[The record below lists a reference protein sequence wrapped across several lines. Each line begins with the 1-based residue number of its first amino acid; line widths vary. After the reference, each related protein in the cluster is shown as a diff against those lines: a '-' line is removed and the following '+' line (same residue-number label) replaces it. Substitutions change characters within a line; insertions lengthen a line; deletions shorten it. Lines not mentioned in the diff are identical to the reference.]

1 MPLVEL
7 YPFLLRMAISIKTAH
22 IYVNALSRALSIS
35 TIMALIQKIL
45 SRKCV
50 NALSRALSIS
60 TNELFNRMLGRYYVS
75 MPLVE
80 LYPFLQ
86 CYAETIIDYL
96 YCVNALSRALSIST
110 DYGRFLQDSQYVSMP
125 LVELYPFLRYPFKNP
140 VKSRV
145 SSPVFAGN

>member
-1 MPLVEL
+1 MPLVGL
-7 YPFLLRMAISIKTAH
+7 YPFLHYEQQRFISE
-22 IYVNALSRALSIS
+22 
-35 TIMALIQKIL
+35 
-45 SRKCV
+45 
-50 NALSRALSIS
+50 
-60 TNELFNRMLGRYYVS
+60 TNVS

-80 LYPFLQ
+80 LYPFLL
-86 CYAETIIDYL
+86 IKKGKDKGL
-96 YCVNALSRALSIST
+96 SKGVNALSRALSIST